1 MFSSLFTE
9 YSKSFFL
16 FSIQYGAA
24 VAASKGLMDTQPP
37 ILLSLHHKS
46 SAESTPVEPLH
57 LLAGGLARNIVCN
70 SGIVLQYGLTVAF
83 VVQIG
88 RYVAIGCLRKILGD
102 TEELS

>member
-1 MFSSLFTE
+1 M
-9 YSKSFFL
+9 
-16 FSIQYGAA
+16 
-24 VAASKGLMDTQPP
+24 AASKGLVDTQPP

-57 LLAGGLARNIVCN
+57 LLVGRLTGNIVCN